1 MDLGGALVVAWLMVS
16 QVARAEPS
24 SPRVV
29 VEADRCIG
37 LRSDEVGRL
46 LDIELATVT
55 TELRSGPPLEVLLR
69 CEQERMTIE
78 VVDPLTRKRLS
89 RDIPVPLPEPGRERV
104 VALAISQLFAASWL
118 ELLT

>member
-1 MDLGGALVVAWLMVS
+1 MIRAFPAPARLTRWAVDLGGALVVAWLMVS

-55 TELRSGPPLEVLLR
+55 RVDLGGDYEAALRLVGGPPPTPR
-69 CEQERMTIE
+69 
-78 VVDPLTRKRLS
+78 VDR
-89 RDIPVPLPEPGRERV
+89 
-104 VALAISQLFAASWL
+104 
-118 ELLT
+118 